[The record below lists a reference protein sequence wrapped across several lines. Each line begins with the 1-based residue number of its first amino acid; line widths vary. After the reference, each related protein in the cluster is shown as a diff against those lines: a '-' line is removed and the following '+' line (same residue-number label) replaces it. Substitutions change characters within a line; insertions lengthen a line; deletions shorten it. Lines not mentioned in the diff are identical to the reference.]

1 MNTDYLKK
9 LLLLIAVIPILFSA
23 CQKGHIVII
32 ETDYGTMKAELY
44 DSTPLHRDN
53 FLQLAKEG
61 YYDSLLF
68 HRVISNFMIQG
79 GDPDSKNAKQGQ
91 RLGMGG
97 PGYTIPAEFIDTL
110 YHVKG
115 ALAAARTP
123 NPEKASS
130 GSQFYIV
137 QGRPIS
143 EADIERF
150 EVSTGK
156 PFSTHRKK
164 AYLEKGGYPMLDGEY
179 TVFGQV
185 VEGLDVIDKI
195 TAQQVDGSARPTQDI
210 RMKVRV
216 K

>member
-1 MNTDYLKK
+1 MRVLTILT
-9 LLLLIAVIPILFSA
+9 VVFSMFLFS
-23 CQKGHIVII
+23 CNSGDTVVI
-32 ETDYGTMKAELY
+32 ETEYGIMKVKLY
-44 DSTPLHRDN
+44 DATPLHKQN
-53 FLQLAKEG
+53 FLKLIKEG
-61 YYDSLLF
+61 YYDSLTF

-79 GDPDSKNAKQGQ
+79 GDPASKTAKPGQ

-97 PGYTIPAEFIDTL
+97 PGYTIPAEIIDTL

-137 QGRPIS
+137 HGRPFS
-143 EADIERF
+143 ESDIERL
-150 EVSTGK
+150 GNQMGN
-156 PFSTHRKK
+156 PFSAHRKK

-195 TAQQVDGSARPTQDI
+195 TTLPVDGAARPKEDV
-210 RMKVRV
+210 RMKIYLE
-216 K
+216 